1 MSTSLIASIAMIVVL
16 TGAIVFLVYQLMTI
30 WIDHIKSQNHKKLRE
45 DIEAAISNGTPSWEQ
60 IRTIESTYH
69 LLTTNSLKNNLNL
82 LIKSKVVSGSQEHS
96 AQLELLES
104 WKESLKSDEPF
115 EGIPSELK
123 LPLERIRKE
132 APEHQHL
139 LEMLVSQLQ
148 EFSEKSTSEKKRKNI
163 ISILSLAFGIAGFLV
178 GAYQVYDTTE
188 QEKVPNKALNS
199 QASPAGTPQSGAH

>member
-1 MSTSLIASIAMIVVL
+1 MSTSLIASIAVMII
-16 TGAIVFLVYQLMTI
+16 TIGAIIFMAYQLMSL
-30 WIDHIKSQNHKKLRE
+30 WIDHVKSQNHKKLRE
-45 DIEAAISNGTPSWEQ
+45 DIEAAILNGIPSWEQ
-60 IRTIESTYH
+60 IRAIESTYH
-69 LLTTNSLKNNLNL
+69 LLTINSLKNNLNL
-82 LIKSKVVSGSQEHS
+82 LIKSKVILGSQEHS
-96 AQLELLES
+96 AQLELLEG
-104 WKESLKSDEPF
+104 WKENLKSDEPF

-148 EFSEKSTSEKKRKNI
+148 EFSEKSTREKKQKNI

-188 QEKVPNKALNS
+188 QEKMPNNSLNS
-199 QASPAGTPQSGAH
+199 QASPAGTP